1 MSVEKW
7 VRTVFDTRL
16 PVDIFA
22 YPPKKIHRT
31 ITFYDRDQVTLTRAE
46 AEGLLRLAGYE
57 KEETDAKD

>member
-1 MSVEKW
+1 MSAEKW
-7 VRTVFDTRL
+7 VRVVYDARL

-31 ITFYDRDQVTLTRAE
+31 IQFDDRDQVTLTRAE

-57 KEETDAKD
+57 KEASNG